1 MHNETHIS
9 LAHGNGGRRMRELI
23 EVVFAQHLGNPDLDT
38 STDAVS
44 LVIPA
49 GNAGTQCQGRQNNH
63 EIVITTDGF
72 TVQPLIFP
80 GGDIGSL
87 AIHGTANDL
96 AVAGATPVYFT
107 LSAFIEEGFA
117 IDRLEAIV
125 ASMAKAAREIDAR
138 VVAGDTKV
146 LRRGEGG
153 GIYFAMTGIGARLP
167 GMRLGM
173 GNIKEGDAILVSGPV
188 GDHGIAVLLA
198 REEFGLQ
205 GDLESD
211 TAHVLPIT
219 RALLPLP
226 GLRFMRDPTRGGL
239 ATVAHEICRGTELGV
254 RLRQS
259 AIPVRDSVQ
268 TVCEIL
274 GYDPLYLACEGRVVI
289 VVAPDEADEALAICR
304 ATEGGREAARI
315 GTIGNM
321 SRRSALQQVIVETEF
336 GGKRI
341 LEELEDDPLP
351 RIC

>member
-1 MHNETHIS
+1 MHDTYIS

-23 EVVFAQHLGNPDLDT
+23 ETVFARHLGNPDLDT
-38 STDAVS
+38 GADAVS
-44 LVIPA
+44 LSV
-49 GNAGTQCQGRQNNH
+49 GTG
-63 EIVITTDGF
+63 EIVVTTDGF
-72 TVQPLIFP
+72 TVQPLVFP

-87 AIHGTANDL
+87 AVHGTANDL
-96 AVAGATPVYFT
+96 AVAGAIPLYFT
-107 LSAFIEEGFA
+107 LSAFIEEGFP

-125 ASMAKAAREIDAR
+125 ASMAKAAREIGAR
-138 VVAGDTKV
+138 VVAGDTKAV
-146 LRRGEGG
+146 RRGEGG
-153 GIYFAMTGIGARLP
+153 GIYFSMTGIGVRPPAGMRP
-167 GMRLGM
+167 GMES
-173 GNIKEGDAILVSGPV
+173 IKEGDMILVSGPV

-205 GDLESD
+205 GDLQSD
-211 TAHVLPIT
+211 SAHVLPIT
-219 RALLPLP
+219 RALSTLG

-239 ATVAHEICRGTELGV
+239 ATVAHEIGRGTGLGI

-289 VVAPDEADEALAICR
+289 VVAPDEADEALAIIR
-304 ATEGGREAARI
+304 ATEGGAGAAII
-315 GTIGNM
+315 GAIEGPSQQATLQQ
-321 SRRSALQQVIVETEF
+321 ATLQQVIVETEF
-336 GGKRI
+336 GGERI